1 MIYTDSNKQY
11 KGFEIKGHAGFAKSG
26 SDIVCAGISVLS
38 INTVNSIE
46 KFTSDEVIAVTDEK
60 IGSLKMKFTGTV
72 SNESK
77 LLMDSMILGF
87 TDIMNDSDKKYV
99 KISYKEV

>member
-11 KGFEIKGHAGFAKSG
+11 KGFEIKGHAGYSKSG
-26 SDIVCAGISVLS
+26 SDIVCAAVSVLS

-46 KFTSDEVIAVTDEK
+46 TFTSDEIIAVTNDN
-60 IGSLKMKFTGTV
+60 GSLKVKFKGTV
-72 SNESK
+72 SLESK
-77 LLMDSMILGF
+77 LLIDSMILGL
-87 TDIMNDSDKKYV
+87 TDIMNDSDKKYL